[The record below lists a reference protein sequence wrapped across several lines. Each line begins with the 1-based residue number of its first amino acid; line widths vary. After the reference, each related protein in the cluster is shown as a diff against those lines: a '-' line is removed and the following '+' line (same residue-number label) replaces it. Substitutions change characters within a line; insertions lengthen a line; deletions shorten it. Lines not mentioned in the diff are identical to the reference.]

1 MFQCVI
7 DTQTTFNLINTW
19 LQLSKQIDTYQAASK
34 ETKTV
39 IYGHPPGL
47 LGKKLSLNDVIGK
60 TDDVKVGSLSVKTKV
75 CDINLS
81 ALIFNTGKVKIS
93 GGLSKL
99 ECDEH
104 LTNEEFDHILMITLI
119 NPLIDM
125 VTFNDEAILS
135 EVLMKSLSINASL
148 KRNTSFGKVKYLDF
162 IDKINKHFPR
172 DLVTLPPIMQ
182 KDGKKRGRICAVKV
196 KNDYEK
202 KGSFS
207 VDHSGNV
214 QFFGY
219 TTVEDLKQHSDKLL
233 PIWL

>member
-7 DTQTTFNLINTW
+7 DTHLTFDLKQTW
-19 LQLSKQIDTYQAASK
+19 LQLCKDNDIDASK
-34 ETKTV
+34 DT

-47 LGKKLSLNDVIGK
+47 LGKKLCLDEVNNREDTI
-60 TDDVKVGSLSVKTKV
+60 KVGSLSVKKKI

-81 ALIFNTGKVKIS
+81 GLIFHNGKIKLS

-99 ECDEH
+99 ECDEK
-104 LTNEEFDHILMITLI
+104 LTNEEFKHILMVTLI
-119 NPLIDM
+119 LPFVDM
-125 VTFNDEAILS
+125 LPTNASAHLGRGDVTLN
-135 EVLMKSLSINASL
+135 SLSINASL
-148 KRNTSFGKVKYLDF
+148 RRKMSFGKVKYLEF
-162 IDKINKHFPR
+162 IDNITHHFSK

-196 KNDYEK
+196 RNDYSK
-202 KGSFS
+202 RGSFS

-219 TTVEDLKQHSDKLL
+219 TTVEDLRRHSDKLL